1 MLFPRFR
8 SFFGGETTRLH
19 IWQPPP
25 LCAWAGL
32 ALFTAIAACPL
43 RAQEPKV
50 FVRPENSLRGRTAA
64 PRANM
69 RLDMTM
75 VLVPVTVTDVHD
87 KPVTDLSLDSFKIF
101 EDNVEQKIANVSQE
115 DGPVSVGFIFDAS
128 SSMKNRMQASIKAI
142 EQFLKTMIPGDEFFL
157 VQFND
162 KPQLVNGFTTIPDDI
177 LSGLSFVQPQGWTA
191 LHDAICLGLHQM
203 KSAKNS
209 RRALLV
215 LTDGG
220 DNNSRYSESE
230 VQSMV
235 RESDVRVYSIG
246 LFERP
251 HFLEKLA
258 ADSGGHAF
266 WTHKLS
272 DLPQTI
278 DHLSRE
284 FRNQYVLAYSS
295 NNARND
301 GKYRKVRVELME
313 SIRRIPL
320 NLIWR
325 RGYYAPPD

>member
-50 FVRPENSLRGRTAA
+50 FVRPENSLRSRTAA

-162 KPQLVNGFTTIPDDI
+162 SADLIQAFTKDLEEIQNRLAFTA
-177 LSGLSFVQPQGWTA
+177 SKGRTA
-191 LHDAICLGLHQM
+191 LIDGIYLGLHEM
-203 KSAKNS
+203 KKAHNARK
-209 RRALLV
+209 ALLIIS
-215 LTDGG
+215 DGG
-220 DNNSRYSESE
+220 DNSSRYTEGE
-230 VQSMV
+230 IRNLVKEADVQIYAIG
-235 RESDVRVYSIG
+235 VYEPVASRGRTPEEAAGQGLLTDIAEMTGGRQYPVDNINELPDIASKIG
-246 LFERP
+246 
-251 HFLEKLA
+251 
-258 ADSGGHAF
+258 G
-266 WTHKLS
+266 W
-272 DLPQTI
+272 
-278 DHLSRE
+278 
-284 FRNQYVLAYSS
+284 
-295 NNARND
+295 
-301 GKYRKVRVELME
+301 
-313 SIRRIPL
+313 
-320 NLIWR
+320 
-325 RGYYAPPD
+325 